1 MSPFIAP
8 KLKNSSGPQSNPD
21 RVRSSRARPARP
33 VRVGAVGV
41 ARFAGRHMSA
51 DYAPT
56 QPALRLADG
65 LAALRPGLLHGAM
78 SATLPIDTAA
88 KLQRAKERLYVLC
101 QAGGWGIFLAS
112 QFVFS
117 RAFEDPKAAPVRNRL
132 CEAAIIV
139 FVVLLGVL
147 LTHNVRPFMTRWG
160 WKNLGWLALIPR
172 VLLMAAAL
180 SLLWSSLGYG
190 YSYGVL
196 GLAWTSK
203 YSISLI
209 FLVSWVNGMALL
221 VGWFCL
227 YFFYHIFERLN
238 RLQVEQLRLAANVK
252 EAELRA
258 LKSQVNPHFLFN
270 SLNSLRALIDEDAPK
285 AREAVTRLA
294 NMLRYSL
301 QSGQQ
306 ETVPLEDEIR
316 IVEDYLAL
324 EHIRHESRLRVR
336 WEIAPDARRVNV
348 PPMLL
353 QTLVEN
359 AVKYG
364 ISTRRDGGELEITAR
379 VNGAGLNIRVTNPGD
394 LGASSNTSAA
404 LAGSSTGVG
413 LRNASE
419 RLKLL
424 FGERATLTVL
434 AEPAGCVTAAVI
446 IPLASAAQ

>member
-1 MSPFIAP
+1 MSFAP
-8 KLKNSSGPQSNPD
+8 TSTARPD
-21 RVRSSRARPARP
+21 SLAVPPVHVVRSRPMTATP
-33 VRVGAVGV
+33 VN
-41 ARFAGRHMSA
+41 
-51 DYAPT
+51 T
-56 QPALRLADG
+56 E
-65 LAALRPGLLHGAM
+65 
-78 SATLPIDTAA
+78 A

-101 QAGGWGIFLAS
+101 QAGGWGIFLTS

-117 RAFEDPKAAPVRNRL
+117 RAFADKNAPVVRDRL
-132 CEAAIIV
+132 TDSAHIV
-139 FVVLLGVL
+139 FIVLLGMV
-147 LTHNVRPFMTRWG
+147 LTHGARPWMSRWG
-160 WKNLGWLALIPR
+160 WKQLGWLALAPR
-172 VLLMAAAL
+172 ILAMAALL
-180 SLLWSSLGYG
+180 SILWSALGYG

-196 GLAWTSK
+196 GLPWTSK
-203 YSISLI
+203 YSMGLI
-209 FLVSWVNGMALL
+209 FLVSWLNGIVLL
-221 VGWFCL
+221 VGWLCL

-301 QSGQQ
+301 QSGQL
-306 ETVPLEDEIR
+306 ETVPFEEELR

-324 EHIRHESRLRVR
+324 EQIRHENRLQVR
-336 WEIAPDARRVNV
+336 WDIAEEVSAAAVPV

-364 ISTRRDGGELEITAR
+364 ISTRREGGELRIAAR
-379 VNGAGLNIRVTNPGD
+379 IAGAALHIRVTNPGD
-394 LGASSNTSAA
+394 LSEPASASAA
-404 LAGSSTGVG
+404 RAGSSTGVG

-424 FGERATLTVL
+424 FGDRASLTLL
-434 AEPAGCVTAAVI
+434 PEPAGCVTADVL
-446 IPLASAAQ
+446 IPLNPPLK